1 MSRSIIDEIKARLDI
16 VETVGQYVPL
26 KRSGRSYKALCPFHN
41 EKTPSFYVFP
51 DTQTWRCFGACGTGG
66 DIFSFVEKKE
76 NLPFA
81 DVYRQLA
88 QKAGIDIDRDRDPQ
102 VISRLNRLRELNR
115 LAATYFHHQLLNSQR
130 GAGAHAYLQRREI
143 NDETIERFQI
153 GFAPEGWDNLIN
165 YMQERDYGLD
175 DLELAGLII
184 RRDDGGGYDR
194 FRNRVIIPIRDKQGR
209 VIGFGGRALGDDK
222 AKYLNTPQTPL
233 FNKSTVVF
241 GLDVARKNITSKDQV
256 VLVEG
261 YMDVISAHQRG
272 FKNVVAAMGTSV
284 TSQQLETLRSY
295 AANFIFALDAD
306 AAGMSATLRSIHVV
320 REALSSQSVPVP
332 TAQGYIRYEQRLNAI
347 VKIAAMPLGKD
358 PDDVLREDPENWRR
372 LIETATPLV
381 DYYFAQA
388 AVDEDL
394 STAQGKTQFVKQM
407 LPIISEIDDSVERRH
422 YIGRLA
428 TVAGVT
434 EREIDNQLEKYARS
448 VSGAR
453 RRSAQKSE
461 EAPFFPEEFDDA
473 GSPVETER
481 IPPPIFVPK
490 THEVTI
496 EERILVYLLV
506 QPDLLDWADDQLAE
520 LRLDPLNAEDF
531 ESTANRAIFD
541 AQHEFL
547 YSDAAE
553 VSEALLNSLDPAL
566 HISFSLLWDQSQ
578 DYSEMR
584 GDQLRKDIVDILLR
598 LRLRR
603 TLHACQ
609 TLELAMRDAEDE
621 KEGRTQLGQK
631 LINKT
636 KEKSV
641 LDKARAKRSH
651 SSKWLNNQQRYTPK
665 TPPTTPQNTT

>member
-1 MSRSIIDEIKARLDI
+1 MSRLIIDEIKARLDI
-16 VETVGQYVPL
+16 VEVVGQYVPL

-41 EKTPSFYVFP
+41 EKTPSFFVFP
-51 DTQTWRCFGACGTGG
+51 DTGTWRCFGACGVGG

-81 DVYRQLA
+81 DVYRLLA
-88 QKAGIDIDRDRDPQ
+88 QKAGVDIERDRDPQ
-102 VISRLNRLRELNR
+102 VVSQLNHLRELNR
-115 LAATYFHHQLLNSQR
+115 LAATYFHHELLNSQR
-130 GAGAHAYLQRREI
+130 GAEARAYLQRREI

-153 GFAPEGWDNLIN
+153 GYAPDGWENLVT
-165 YMQERDYGLD
+165 YMKQRDYNLE
-175 DLELAGLII
+175 DLERAGLVV

-194 FRNRVIIPIRDKQGR
+194 FRNRVMIPIRDNQSR
-209 VIGFGGRALGDDK
+209 VIGFGGRTLGDDN

-233 FNKSTVVF
+233 FDKSTVVY
-241 GLDVARKNITSKDQV
+241 GLDVARRNITSQDQV

-284 TSQQLETLRSY
+284 TSQQLEILRKY
-295 AANFIFALDAD
+295 ASSFIFALDAD

-332 TAQGYIRYEQRLNAI
+332 TAQGYIRYEQRLNAV
-347 VKIAAMPLGKD
+347 VKIAAMPAGKD
-358 PDDVLREDPENWRR
+358 PDDVLRQDPETWRR

-388 AVDEDL
+388 AEDEDL

-407 LPIISEIDDSVERRH
+407 LPIISEIDDPIERRH

-448 VSGAR
+448 VNWAR
-453 RRSAQKSE
+453 RRREPEPE
-461 EAPFFPEEFDDA
+461 ESPFFPEDFDLEEYPA
-473 GSPVETER
+473 GDER
-481 IPPPIFVPK
+481 PARPIFVTK

-506 QPDLLDWADDQLAE
+506 QPDLLGWADDQLAE
-520 LRLDPLNAEDF
+520 YRLEPLNAEDF

-541 AQHEFL
+541 AQHETL

-553 VSEALLNSLDPAL
+553 VPDTLLNSLDPAL
-566 HISFSLLWDQSQ
+566 HAFYSMLRDQSQ
-578 DYSEMR
+578 DYREMR
-584 GDQLRKDIVDILLR
+584 GEQLRKDIVDVLLR

-609 TLELAMRDAEDE
+609 TLELAIRDAEDE
-621 KEGRTQLGQK
+621 NESRTQLGLK
-631 LINKT
+631 LIAKT
-636 KEKSV
+636 KEKGT

-651 SSKWLNNQQRYTPK
+651 SAKWMNDHQRYTPK
-665 TPPTTPQNTT
+665 TPATSQNTP